1 METNSLK
8 EYCLTVIKSDWLAAS
23 TSFPEFIAEISPLKK
38 DENMLYIQENSFI
51 FNKQLKRFP
60 RLYLLRK
67 RWKKKMFK
75 LFENILNHE
84 TIIGIHNYMDKQD
97 LDALQSELMQFLCQ
111 TRSFAPELNFDGI
124 GQAIR
129 NYIVYAMFKQLNCQ
143 KAGFNQAC
151 FGYSMLYPFT
161 DNYIDNPD
169 ITNQQKAE
177 YNRVIRDKIQGKT
190 ICSKSI
196 HTQKTCDL
204 LRAIEDKYPRSSHKD
219 IYDLLLMMLEAQ
231 EDSMQQQCMENTLT
245 QSERLDI
252 SIYKGGISVLIDYF
266 FVDKELAEEDLY
278 FYLSF
283 GFFLQLADDLQ
294 DIKEDSNKGNQTI
307 FTQDLN
313 VESEELIVNKMFHF
327 IHHIMN
333 QYNAPSDSFKQLL
346 LANCYQLI
354 LTSVAESED
363 FFSERYKNQLEG
375 FLPVTYPF
383 LKSMKENKFEKK
395 DSYTQERYML
405 ILDEMLIP

>member
-75 LFENILNHE
+75 LFENILTHE

-252 SIYKGGISVLIDYF
+252 SIYKG
-266 FVDKELAEEDLY
+266 
-278 FYLSF
+278 
-283 GFFLQLADDLQ
+283 
-294 DIKEDSNKGNQTI
+294 
-307 FTQDLN
+307 
-313 VESEELIVNKMFHF
+313 
-327 IHHIMN
+327 
-333 QYNAPSDSFKQLL
+333 
-346 LANCYQLI
+346 
-354 LTSVAESED
+354 
-363 FFSERYKNQLEG
+363 
-375 FLPVTYPF
+375 
-383 LKSMKENKFEKK
+383 
-395 DSYTQERYML
+395 
-405 ILDEMLIP
+405 